1 MLHLERSIA
10 STSEIINIKHAT
22 HFVFIYS
29 VISRG
34 YLDFFS
40 LFFANCCPVWLSNYS
55 LHESTHTSR
64 FFLSFHS
71 SVIFP
76 NVCHSVAQ
84 EWHIFDNCSN
94 IFSFFHISSFHFLRW
109 ICSVLV
115 WWFPAGQKPFCICLP
130 FNSCNLL
137 KYEKKIGLFVEKM
150 WSNLSYY
157 FSQVPGCGLQISC
170 LFSCHTSVACS
181 QGKQSKY
188 CMSSKI

>member
-1 MLHLERSIA
+1 MTFQLQFA
-10 STSEIINIKHAT
+10 WKHT
-22 HFVFIYS
+22 HVQI
-29 VISRG
+29 
-34 YLDFFS
+34 
-40 LFFANCCPVWLSNYS
+40 
-55 LHESTHTSR
+55 
-64 FFLSFHS
+64 FLSFHS

-137 KYEKKIGLFVEKM
+137 KYEKKKGLFVEKM

-170 LFSCHTSVACS
+170 LFSCHTSDAFS

-188 CMSSKI
+188 CMSSKIEIHRHQLKEKKKTVFCQNVSHVCIHSLIYCYPVATVGYSLWKQA